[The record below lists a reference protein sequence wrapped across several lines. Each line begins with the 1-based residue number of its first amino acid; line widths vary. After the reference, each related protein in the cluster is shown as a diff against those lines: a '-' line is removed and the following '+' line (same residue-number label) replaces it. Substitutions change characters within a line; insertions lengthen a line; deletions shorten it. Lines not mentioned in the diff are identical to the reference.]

1 MKHPH
6 PAPLQRIL
14 LEWFDAE
21 ARPLPWRLNPSAYG
35 TWVSEIMLQQ
45 TTVATVIS
53 YWAKFMSRF
62 PDVES
67 LAAADESEVL
77 ALWSGLGYYR
87 RARYLHQAARQV
99 QNHGRGQLPKDR
111 RSWQELP
118 GIGAYTS
125 GAIASIA
132 GKEVVPAIDG
142 NARRVISRWL
152 FDDPQEA
159 SSLKPAALERLGSTL
174 VDSRRP
180 GDWNQAVME
189 LGATLC
195 SPTGPSCS
203 SCPVLDHCRAGLA
216 GTAEE
221 IPMPTRGAVSS
232 AAVLV
237 TVVLKKGDQVRLIP
251 PGERE
256 LLTLEGHR
264 PLVRNDSSG
273 LHEGLY
279 SLPTSP
285 WYLLEKDT
293 LKALQDNG
301 LVARWLGGL
310 ETGASLGQ
318 ECEIRM
324 GHTFSHSI
332 TRYRLQ
338 VQVWE
343 VHCPDL
349 PVFERGIPGVWVRPS
364 DPLPVSKLVTKS
376 LRQTRNVKV

>member
-6 PAPLQRIL
+6 PARLQQIL

-21 ARPLPWRLNPSAYG
+21 ARGLPWRMSPSAYG

-45 TTVATVIS
+45 TTVAVVIP
-53 YWAKFMSRF
+53 YWERFMNTF
-62 PDVES
+62 PDVGT
-67 LAAADESEVL
+67 LAAAEESEVL

-87 RARYLHQAARQV
+87 RARNLHQAARQL
-99 QNHGRGQLPKDR
+99 QKQGMGSLPQDR
-111 RSWQELP
+111 KSWQKLP
-118 GIGAYTS
+118 GVGVYTS

-132 GKEVVPAIDG
+132 CQEVVPAIDG

-159 SSLKPAALERLGSTL
+159 GRLKPAALEKLGAAL
-174 VDSRRP
+174 VHSQRP

-195 SPTGPSCS
+195 RPANPSCS

-216 GTAEE
+216 GTADE
-221 IPMPTRGAVSS
+221 IPLPTKGAEPT
-232 AAVLV
+232 AAALV
-237 TVVLKKGDQVRLIP
+237 TVVFKKGKQVLFIP

-256 LLTLEGHR
+256 LLKLEGQR
-264 PLVRNDSSG
+264 PLARKDSSG

-279 SLPTSP
+279 SLPTSA
-285 WYLLEKDT
+285 WYLQEKDT
-293 LKALQDNG
+293 LKALQDRG
-301 LVARWLGGL
+301 LVARWLAEL
-310 ETGASLGQ
+310 EAGPGLGQ
-318 ECEIRM
+318 ECEIRL

-332 TRYRLQ
+332 TRYHLQ

-343 VHCPDL
+343 VNCPDISG
-349 PVFERGIPGVWVRPS
+349 FEEALPGVWATPTN
-364 DPLPVSKLVTKS
+364 PLPVSKLVTKS
-376 LRQTRNVKV
+376 LGQTRNVKV